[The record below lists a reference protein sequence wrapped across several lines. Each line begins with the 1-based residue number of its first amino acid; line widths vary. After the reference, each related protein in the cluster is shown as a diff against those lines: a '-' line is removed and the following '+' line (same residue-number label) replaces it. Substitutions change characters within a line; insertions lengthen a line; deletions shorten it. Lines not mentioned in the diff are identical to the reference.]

1 MTSPNDETTEINE
14 RAVDRARELQM
25 EHYLSETDRAA
36 VEQLSERYKEMVP
49 PERIE
54 TVRQQDTVF
63 MGDRE
68 LFDAVCEHETGESP
82 EP

>member
-36 VEQLSERYKEMVP
+36 AEAPYSSEPGRQFSADGGSAP
-49 PERIE
+49 GFERRMA
-54 TVRQQDTVF
+54 RQA
-63 MGDRE
+63 GSSGCAIR
-68 LFDAVCEHETGESP
+68 
-82 EP
+82 